1 MTNSKG
7 PYQMTLSLNVLNHL
21 GIGLYSNVPA
31 VLSEVVANAWD
42 ADAENVT
49 ITVDKKNKTITIED
63 DGHGMTVDDVNNKY
77 LRVGYKRREKPGEA
91 MTPSFKR
98 PVMGRKGIGKL
109 SLFSIANVIEVHSIK
124 GGIPHGF
131 IMDLKQ
137 IEDAIKDSER
147 DGTEKQYKPEAIS
160 PETVKIDR
168 GTRIILSN
176 LKRQLRSDK
185 WLRRRLARRFSI
197 IGEFHHFNIVLNDKL
212 ITIEDRDYF
221 DKLQYIWTYGE
232 KGKEVLQVARKLIHN
247 EDRSVL
253 IEQAQNNEPLEIEG
267 WIGTAE
273 QAGQLKDSDTK
284 ETLNKIVVMVRGKLA
299 QEDILEEFGEGGV
312 YSKYIIGEI
321 HADFLDDNAKEDI
334 ATTSRQKI
342 IEEDTRYHSLKEK
355 LRDELKYIQ
364 QQWTDLRNEGGRRKA
379 MSIPQIKK
387 WFSSLNPDHKKA
399 AGKLFGKIY
408 QLPIDNLDELRQ
420 LLIGSVFAFES
431 LKLRNLLHRLE
442 DISTDNLSLLREIFT
457 QLDDLEASSYY
468 QISKERLEVIKTL
481 GNLVD
486 ENALERAFQE
496 HLFKHLWL
504 LDPSWERATN
514 TVVMEKPISKALQT
528 VYSSLSPEEKG
539 NRVDIFYST
548 TANKHVIIE
557 LKRASRTLS
566 TDDIL
571 PQVKK
576 YRKAAMKVLKE
587 MRRENEPIELV
598 CVVGKELSDWKDT
611 PKGEKESRDMLG
623 AINARIVMYD
633 ELINNAREAYK
644 DYLNR
649 EEKAGRVHRL
659 IMSIS
664 KEDIKAM
671 SP

>member
-1 MTNSKG
+1 
-7 PYQMTLSLNVLNHL
+7 
-21 GIGLYSNVPA
+21 
-31 VLSEVVANAWD
+31 
-42 ADAENVT
+42 
-49 ITVDKKNKTITIED
+49 
-63 DGHGMTVDDVNNKY
+63 MTVDDVNNKY
-77 LRVGYKRREKPGEA
+77 LRVGYKRREKPDEA
-91 MTPSFKR
+91 ITPGFKR

-109 SLFSIANVIEVHSIK
+109 SLFSIANVIEVHSVK
-124 GGIPHGF
+124 DGIAHGF
-131 IMDLKQ
+131 IMNLKH
-137 IEDAIKDSER
+137 IEDAIKNDDEDKDDSEKR
-147 DGTEKQYKPEAIS
+147 YEPEAIS
-160 PETVKIDR
+160 PEEVEIDR
-168 GTRIILSN
+168 GTKIILSD
-176 LKRQLRSDK
+176 LKRQFRGDR
-185 WLRRRLARRFSI
+185 WLRQRLARRFSV
-197 IGEFHHFNIVLNDKL
+197 IGDLYDFNIVLNDKP

-232 KGKEVLQVARKLIHN
+232 KGEAVLPATKNIAHN
-247 EDRSVL
+247 KGRSVWIGQDQDDESL
-253 IEQAQNNEPLEIEG
+253 KIEG

-399 AGKLFGKIY
+399 AGRLFGKIY

-442 DISTDNLSLLREIFT
+442 DISTDNLSLLHEIFA

-481 GNLVD
+481 DNLVG

-504 LDPSWERATN
+504 LDPSWERATS
-514 TVVMEKPISKALQT
+514 TVVMEKPIARALQA
-528 VYSSLSPEEKG
+528 VYSSLTPEEKS

-557 LKRASRTLS
+557 LKRASRTLN
-566 TDDIL
+566 TYDLL
-571 PQVKK
+571 PQIKK
-576 YRKAAMKVLKE
+576 YRTAAKKVLKK
-587 MRRENEPIELV
+587 MGRENEPMEFV

-611 PKGEKESRDMLG
+611 PEGEKEVRSMLD
-623 AINARIVMYD
+623 AINTRIVMYD